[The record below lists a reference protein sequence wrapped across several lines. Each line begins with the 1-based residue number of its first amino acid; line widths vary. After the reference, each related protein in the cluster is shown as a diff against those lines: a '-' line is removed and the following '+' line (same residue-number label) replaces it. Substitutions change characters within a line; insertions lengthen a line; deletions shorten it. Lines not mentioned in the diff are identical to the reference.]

1 MLKTG
6 AVLEARRARLLF
18 CTRVMA
24 KRAMMTAAAMA
35 IPEKDPTSSE
45 SGEIILIASRK
56 VFQLTDS
63 KTSTIAPSVAGGVPK
78 LISIASISL
87 QQHVESD
94 YTRVRSPILLYRYGV
109 QRLLQV

>member
-35 IPEKDPTSSE
+35 IPEK
-45 SGEIILIASRK
+45 RR
-56 VFQLTDS
+56 
-63 KTSTIAPSVAGGVPK
+63 APHHPSQEK
-78 LISIASISL
+78 
-87 QQHVESD
+87 
-94 YTRVRSPILLYRYGV
+94 
-109 QRLLQV
+109 